1 MSFIFFY
8 YFVVSEFVKC
18 VSYVLVLFVFE
29 IDVSSE
35 FLKPKKDLVVEF
47 EDVRKCQHVLPVSDS

>member
-1 MSFIFFY
+1 MSFIFFFF
-8 YFVVSEFVKC
+8 FVVSEFFKF
-18 VSYVLVLFVFE
+18 VSYELVLFVFE